1 MKIIAKVVLVLM
13 TILTV
18 ICASVVV
25 YVNAN
30 SSGHNPLYAA
40 FEYESAA
47 PPADWYTPE
56 QLGIVQII
64 EYGENGS
71 YWLHVAVENEPF
83 PLQSEQPVFQY
94 ENKFYQ
100 ISPLW
105 VTPGLSEQVRQLQ
118 IPIMGALGTGWLF
131 AGVLLF
137 KKRERG

>member
-1 MKIIAKVVLVLM
+1 MKKAAKVILVLM

-18 ICASVVV
+18 IYASVVV
-25 YVNAN
+25 YVSAN

-40 FEYESAA
+40 FEYESEA
-47 PPADWYTPE
+47 PPNDWYTPE

-71 YWLHVAVENEPF
+71 YWLHVAIEDEPF
-83 PLQSEQPVFQY
+83 PFQAEQPVFQY
-94 ENKFYQ
+94 KSKFYQ
-100 ISPLW
+100 ISQLW
-105 VTPGLSEQVRQLQ
+105 VTPGLPEQIRKWQ
-118 IPIMGALGTGWLF
+118 IPTMGVLGTGWLF